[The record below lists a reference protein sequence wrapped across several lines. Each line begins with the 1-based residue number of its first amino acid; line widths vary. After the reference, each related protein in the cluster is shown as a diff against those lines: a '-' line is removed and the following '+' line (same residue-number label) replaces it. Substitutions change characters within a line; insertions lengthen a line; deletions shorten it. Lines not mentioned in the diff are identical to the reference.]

1 MAWHGH
7 LARDSSRHL
16 MGKRTLFTGKM
27 PVPRLKVS
35 ISQVAHGV
43 YLQEVLLLKE
53 YKLCH
58 YNIEFE
64 EKGGERTVSSDIAEN
79 SNHGASGC
87 RFGIG

>member
-35 ISQVAHGV
+35 ISQVA
-43 YLQEVLLLKE
+43 LSIQFPRAFFLTWPL
-53 YKLCH
+53 
-58 YNIEFE
+58 
-64 EKGGERTVSSDIAEN
+64 
-79 SNHGASGC
+79 
-87 RFGIG
+87 